1 MNVCKRGFFLLL
13 LSCVVAML
21 PAQRRNQAYEDYIKK
36 YRKIAVEEMEH
47 YHIPAS
53 ITLAQGL
60 LESGAGRSTL
70 ARKSNNHF
78 GIKCGSR
85 WEGRT
90 VRHDDDAR
98 NECFRAYKHPRDSYE
113 DHSKF
118 LRTGARYAFLFRL
131 KITDY
136 KGWARG
142 LKKAGYATD
151 PRYADRLIDIIEL
164 YDLDKY
170 DRKGGLKWAEEFPD
184 PHQPY
189 LANELLYIV
198 ARRGDTFESLS
209 KEMGIS
215 KKKIRKYNELPK
227 DYKFQGGEIVYLE
240 KKRSRATKDHICYTV
255 RPGDSMYSISQKFG
269 VRLSRLYK
277 MNNMKPESPAPKVGE
292 ILRLR

>member
-36 YRKIAVEEMEH
+36 YRKIAVEEMER

-269 VRLSRLYK
+269 VRLLRLYK

>member
-1 MNVCKRGFFLLL
+1 
-13 LSCVVAML
+13 ML

-36 YRKIAVEEMEH
+36 YRKIAVEEMER

-198 ARRGDTFESLS
+198 VRRGDTFESLS

>member
-36 YRKIAVEEMEH
+36 YRKIAVEEMER

-198 ARRGDTFESLS
+198 ARGGDTLSRLS
-209 KEMGIS
+209 KE
-215 KKKIRKYNELPK
+215 KWY
-227 DYKFQGGEIVYLE
+227 Q
-240 KKRSRATKDHICYTV
+240 
-255 RPGDSMYSISQKFG
+255 
-269 VRLSRLYK
+269 
-277 MNNMKPESPAPKVGE
+277 
-292 ILRLR
+292 